1 MHKVHNVRTKK
12 QKYKIYADSQ
22 NFVFWLHQNILNF
35 DISPKS
41 PFDKRGL
48 CRYACT
54 ASERFIFT
62 YPLNPLLEKGDF
74 VATLRVGSIEV
85 VGDSERRNSIRGGFA
100 KFLYRVE

>member
-1 MHKVHNVRTKK
+1 MHKVHNVRTKQ

-22 NFVFWLHQNILNF
+22 NFVFWFYQNQNIFNF

-62 YPLNPLLEKGDF
+62 YPLNPLLKKGDF
-74 VATLRVGSIEV
+74 VASLRVGVALLSVLLI
-85 VGDSERRNSIRGGFA
+85 SYKIRSN
-100 KFLYRVE
+100 KVK